1 MKFKEFMTTVGYL
14 PANVFSGMVNLVL
27 GSTQKDKDGETKTN
41 RGLLGLALDGVK
53 YVAQSTANF
62 IAAHKK
68 AISVA
73 AWLSL
78 AAAGGVGL
86 TLFLWPA
93 ALTAVA
99 TFSIYG
105 FSIAGIVGANTA
117 LQIGF
122 AAGLAAAATSVG
134 TYLTAAVVNGIS
146 AITSYF
152 KRPAKTEKLVAS
164 NEDSLSDESSQSHS
178 HSHDEIPNTNP
189 SLILLSS
196 QAPKNTQGVTEESH
210 VEPQFTQV
218 FSTSKPV
225 VEKKDQEEELRL
237 SCK

>member
-1 MKFKEFMTTVGYL
+1 MKKFMRTVAYL
-14 PANVFSGMVNLVL
+14 PADVFSGAVNLAL
-27 GSTQKDKDGETKTN
+27 GSSQKDKEGEIKTN
-41 RGLLGLALDGVK
+41 RGLLGLLLDGVK

-99 TFSIYG
+99 TFTVYG

-122 AAGLAAAATSVG
+122 AAGLAAAAASVG
-134 TYLTAAVVNGIS
+134 TYLTATVVNSVS
-146 AITSYF
+146 AIASYF
-152 KRPAKTEKLVAS
+152 KRPSKTEKLLAS
-164 NEDSLSDESSQSHS
+164 NEESLSEESSRSHS
-178 HSHDEIPNTNP
+178 HSHDDIPDTNP
-189 SLILLSS
+189 SLTLLNS
-196 QAPKNTQGVTEESH
+196 QAPKTTNTVTKESH
-210 VEPQFTQV
+210 SEPQFTEL
-218 FSTSKPV
+218 FSSQKPV
-225 VEKKDQEEELRL
+225 VEKKDPVEELRL
-237 SCK
+237 SC

>member
-1 MKFKEFMTTVGYL
+1 MKKFMRTVAYL
-14 PANVFSGMVNLVL
+14 PADVFSGAVNLAL
-27 GSTQKDKDGETKTN
+27 GSSQKDKEGEIKTN
-41 RGLLGLALDGVK
+41 RGLLGLLLDGVK

-78 AAAGGVGL
+78 AAAAGVGL

-99 TFSIYG
+99 TFTVYG

-122 AAGLAAAATSVG
+122 AAGLAAAAASVG
-134 TYLTAAVVNGIS
+134 TYLTAAVVNSVS
-146 AITSYF
+146 AIASYF
-152 KRPAKTEKLVAS
+152 KRPSKTEKLLAS
-164 NEDSLSDESSQSHS
+164 NEESLSEESSHS
-178 HSHDEIPNTNP
+178 HSHDDIPDTNP
-189 SLILLSS
+189 SLTLLNS
-196 QAPKNTQGVTEESH
+196 QAPKTTSTVTQESA
-210 VEPQFTQV
+210 PQFTEL
-218 FSTSKPV
+218 FSSQKPV
-225 VEKKDQEEELRL
+225 VEKKDSVDELRL
-237 SCK
+237 SC

>member
-14 PANVFSGMVNLVL
+14 PATAFSGLANLVL
-27 GSTQKDKDGETKTN
+27 GSTKKNRDGETQLDVNDKPVTN
-41 RGLLGLALDGVK
+41 RGILGYALDGVK
-53 YVAQSTANF
+53 YVARSTADF
-62 IAAHKK
+62 IAEHKK

-78 AAAGGVGL
+78 AAAGGVAL

-122 AAGLAAAATSVG
+122 AAGLAATAASVG
-134 TYLTAAVVNGIS
+134 TYLTAALANTFS
-146 AITSYF
+146 AVAGYF
-152 KRPAKTEKLVAS
+152 KRPSKKQE
-164 NEDSLSDESSQSHS
+164 LSSESSNDEDISDD
-178 HSHDEIPNTNP
+178 HSHDKVNP
-189 SLILLSS
+189 LSLLNSQEKKKSS
-196 QAPKNTQGVTEESH
+196 TEEIH
-210 VEPQFTQV
+210 VEPKQTKL
-218 FSTSKPV
+218 FSSSVPQSTV
-225 VEKKDQEEELRL
+225 VDQTVEHKTNL
-237 SCK
+237 SC

>member
-1 MKFKEFMTTVGYL
+1 MRTVAYL
-14 PANVFSGMVNLVL
+14 PADVFSGAVNLAL
-27 GSTQKDKDGETKTN
+27 GSSQKDKEGEIKTN
-41 RGLLGLALDGVK
+41 RGLLGLLLDGVK

-78 AAAGGVGL
+78 AAAAGVGL

-99 TFSIYG
+99 TFTVYG

-122 AAGLAAAATSVG
+122 AAGLAAAAASVG
-134 TYLTAAVVNGIS
+134 TYLTAAVVNSVS
-146 AITSYF
+146 AIASYF
-152 KRPAKTEKLVAS
+152 KRPSKTEKLLAS
-164 NEDSLSDESSQSHS
+164 NEESLSEESS
-178 HSHDEIPNTNP
+178 HSHDDIPDTNP
-189 SLILLSS
+189 SLTLLNS
-196 QAPKNTQGVTEESH
+196 QAPKTTSTVTQESA
-210 VEPQFTQV
+210 PQFTEL
-218 FSTSKPV
+218 FSSQKPV
-225 VEKKDQEEELRL
+225 VEKKDSVDELRL
-237 SCK
+237 SC

>member
-1 MKFKEFMTTVGYL
+1 MQTIAYL
-14 PANVFSGMVNLVL
+14 PADVFSGMVNLTL
-27 GSTQKDKDGETKTN
+27 GSSQKDKDGETKTN
-41 RGLLGLALDGVK
+41 RGLLGLLLDGVK

-78 AAAGGVGL
+78 AAAAGVGL

-99 TFSIYG
+99 TFTVYG

-122 AAGLAAAATSVG
+122 AAGLAAAAASVG
-134 TYLTAAVVNGIS
+134 TYLTASVVNSFS
-146 AITSYF
+146 AIASYF
-152 KRPAKTEKLVAS
+152 KRPSKTEKLLAS
-164 NEDSLSDESSQSHS
+164 NEESLSEESSHS
-178 HSHDEIPNTNP
+178 HSHDEIPDTNP
-189 SLILLSS
+189 SLSFLNS
-196 QAPKNTQGVTEESH
+196 QAPKTTNTVATESPS
-210 VEPQFTQV
+210 EPQFTQL
-218 FSTSKPV
+218 FPSQKPV
-225 VEKKDQEEELRL
+225 VETKDQGEELRL
-237 SCK
+237 SC

>member
-1 MKFKEFMTTVGYL
+1 MKKFMRTVAYL
-14 PANVFSGMVNLVL
+14 PADVFSGAVNLAL
-27 GSTQKDKDGETKTN
+27 GSSQKDKEGEIKTN
-41 RGLLGLALDGVK
+41 RGLLGLLLDGVK

-78 AAAGGVGL
+78 AAAAGVGL

-99 TFSIYG
+99 TFTVYG

-122 AAGLAAAATSVG
+122 AAGLAAAAASVG
-134 TYLTAAVVNGIS
+134 TYLTAAVVNSVS
-146 AITSYF
+146 AIASYF
-152 KRPAKTEKLVAS
+152 KRPSKTEKLLAS
-164 NEDSLSDESSQSHS
+164 NEESLSEESS
-178 HSHDEIPNTNP
+178 HSHDDIPDTNP
-189 SLILLSS
+189 SLTLLNS
-196 QAPKNTQGVTEESH
+196 QAPKTTSTVTQESA
-210 VEPQFTQV
+210 PQFTEL
-218 FSTSKPV
+218 FSSQKPV
-225 VEKKDQEEELRL
+225 VEKKDSVDELRL
-237 SCK
+237 SC